1 MDKWFTIDQ
10 IDEDTY
16 IEALRKVRI
25 LPYEKIEYTADS
37 VKWIQPQL
45 ID

>member
-16 IEALRKVRI
+16 IISELGGDAL
-25 LPYEKIEYTADS
+25 LS

>member
-10 IDEDTY
+10 IDEGTY
-16 IEALRKVRI
+16 IISEYRHWDAL
-25 LPYEKIEYTADS
+25 LS

>member
-16 IEALRKVRI
+16 IISEYRHWGGDALAI
-25 LPYEKIEYTADS
+25 C
-37 VKWIQPQL
+37 
-45 ID
+45 